1 MAIAAGKSDTKYMKE
16 AETFL
21 EYTKKTEDT
30 QQNDGDVEMTDS
42 LMNDGNEDTESHILE
57 IKGTN
62 VNAPDMATMLKAKTL
77 TLRQLRFANGILKI
91 VKERQCVTGYQTLSN
106 LVSKEINEPPM
117 VTKALKMFIQRVA
130 KGGHL
135 KIYKVRWPGAGNE
148 HNFSNL
154 ICAPHIKSS
163 HPIVRAKYKEVYLRA
178 AAKKRPTNTPPS
190 ENSCR
195 PLSMF
200 VNPRYMKI
208 QCLHEFIIKMV
219 YFEQPNTHLKPG
231 FMSVSELMPE
241 MTVKFAI
248 SNMSVNGMS
257 DISDLRIQEAHL
269 NLKLRDTPP
278 EISHFII
285 KCKSL
290 RNAIRMNLK
299 VLAMHGLIQLIYQPH
314 VQTADYANSQLSSF
328 LFYVNRNARIVNT
341 TGQWPRQSVNL
352 KSLERAYNFDTF
364 DDVKSYWN
372 DVYEISV
379 ATKIMTTDRT
389 KKKIHPPVRRE
400 EDIQLYDN
408 GDRYGDGGGP
418 CGFDSCFYME
428 IQRLWQTFYVRT
440 LKPRAGQ
447 PKKKDKPALKIP
459 KLAKSRKPRAPRKK
473 KVVPKVNPVMKLKAR
488 TRSRK
493 RIADETVIWSKEEDY
508 IITMCHAAITIASP
522 SSQPGSLKVRN
533 LVAKDILSKN
543 DPKKTQST
551 CHRRALVIQLNPTM
565 VHEKDSLLNEMRRR
579 RHLIHKY
586 EGFIKKLRLRHS
598 TNMSKFINESRIP
611 MLELVWLIWKVSK
624 SESYVRRLPCVAI
637 NAKDFHE
644 NYSIVPA
651 TANKLYNL
659 YKSPDLA
666 PLREGVFVTIMM
678 TYNNEMKPD
687 MAKKVYAIFKVYPEN
702 SLRIVVDQLRKCG
715 AVSAKEKI
723 FNNQMHRLHLED
735 VVQSA
740 YKISANYLRRWIGRL
755 SSEFVVSLGKTIEA
769 GLPENE
775 FKGSAEMN
783 CLISELQASNL
794 LDVVTA
800 TLPEIVDTTDSLTQ
814 EDQINVIDIET
825 KFKLKSGTVK
835 WVSTKDKETTRDI
848 AKLYENIEY
857 ESVIQ
862 SLAK

>member
-1 MAIAAGKSDTKYMKE
+1 MNFRYVAIAAGKSDTKYMKE
-16 AETFL
+16 TETFL
-21 EYTKKTEDT
+21 EHTKRTEVH
-30 QQNDGDVEMTDS
+30 QNDDVEMIDD
-42 LMNDGNEDTESHILE
+42 NNEETENHILE
-57 IKGTN
+57 IKDTDEN
-62 VNAPDMATMLKAKTL
+62 TPNMAAMLESKTL

-106 LVSKEINEPPM
+106 LVSLEINEPPM
-117 VTKALKMFIQRVA
+117 VTKALKIFIQKIA
-130 KGGHL
+130 SSGHL
-135 KIYKVRWPGAGNE
+135 KVYKVGWPGVGNE

-154 ICAPHIKSS
+154 ICAPHIKRH

-178 AAKKRPTNTPPS
+178 AAKKRPLNAAPA
-190 ENSCR
+190 EHSCR

-208 QCLHEFIIKMV
+208 QCLHEFIMKMV
-219 YFEQPNTHLKPG
+219 YFEQPTTDLKPG

-257 DISDLRIQEAHL
+257 DISDLRIQESHL
-269 NLKLRDTPP
+269 NLKLRDAPP

-285 KCKSL
+285 KSKSL

-314 VQTADYANSQLSSF
+314 IQTADYANSQLSSF

-341 TGQWPRQSVNL
+341 TGLWPRHNANL
-352 KSLERAYNFDTF
+352 KSLERPYYFETF

-379 ATKIMTTDRT
+379 ATKITTTNRT
-389 KKKIHPPVRRE
+389 KKKILPPVRRE
-400 EDIQLYDN
+400 EEIQLYDT

-440 LKPRAGQ
+440 LKPR
-447 PKKKDKPALKIP
+447 PVTKKKEKPAIKIP
-459 KLAKSRKPRAPRKK
+459 KLAKSRKPRTPRKK
-473 KVVPKVNPVMKLKAR
+473 KIAPKVNPVMKLKAR
-488 TRSRK
+488 PKSRK
-493 RIADETVIWSKEEDY
+493 RVADETVVWSKEEDY
-508 IITMCHAAITIASP
+508 VITMCHAAITIASP

-533 LVAKDILSKN
+533 LVAKDILSRN

-551 CHRRALVIQLNPTM
+551 CHRRAIMIQLNSTM

-579 RHLIHKY
+579 RHLIQKY
-586 EGFIKKLRLRHS
+586 EGLIKKLRHRYS
-598 TNMSKFINESRIP
+598 TNMTKFINESRIP
-611 MLELVWLIWKVSK
+611 MLELVWLIWQVSM
-624 SESYVRRLPCVAI
+624 SESYTRRLPCVAI
-637 NAKDFHE
+637 NAEDFHE
-644 NYSIVPA
+644 SYSIVPA
-651 TANKLYNL
+651 TSNKLYNL
-659 YKSPDLA
+659 YRCPDLA

-678 TYNNEMKPD
+678 TYNNEIRAD
-687 MAKKVYAIFKVYPEN
+687 LAKKVYSIFKVYPEN

-740 YKISANYLRRWIGRL
+740 YKISANYQRRWIGRL
-755 SSEFVVSLGKTIEA
+755 NSEFVVSLGRTIDK
-769 GLPENE
+769 GLPEGE
-775 FKGSAEMN
+775 FKGSAEIN
-783 CLISELQASNL
+783 CLVSELQASSVL
-794 LDVVTA
+794 EIISA
-800 TLPEIVDTTDSLTQ
+800 TRPETVCTTEIQD
-814 EDQINVIDIET
+814 DQTNVLDIET
-825 KFKLKSGTVK
+825 KFKLKSGSVK
-835 WVSTKDKETTRDI
+835 WQSVPGREITGNISH
-848 AKLYENIEY
+848 LYENIEY
-857 ESVIQ
+857 ESVLQ